1 MSPKMCTFASFLI
14 YGGKSTH
21 CSLKASCKWCAVL
34 PVRVGS
40 VFFVYGK
47 ISRFKCAYF
56 ESKC

>member
-40 VFFVYGK
+40 VFFVLWENK
-47 ISRFKCAYF
+47 QVQMCLF
-56 ESKC
+56 